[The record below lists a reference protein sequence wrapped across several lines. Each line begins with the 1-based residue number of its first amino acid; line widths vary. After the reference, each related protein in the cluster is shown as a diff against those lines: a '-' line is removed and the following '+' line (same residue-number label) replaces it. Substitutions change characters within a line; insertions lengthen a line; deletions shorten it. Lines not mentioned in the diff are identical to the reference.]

1 MGLVAVVS
9 PNSEGMGERSVK
21 LRCGFQQREG
31 AAGGAVSSTWY
42 RGMRDGTDPV
52 PSACKVGQLLSHICV
67 L

>member
-9 PNSEGMGERSVK
+9 SNGEGMRESSVE
-21 LRCGFQQREG
+21 LRCRFQRREQQEVQSPG
-31 AAGGAVSSTWY
+31 TWY